1 MIRSAD
7 LDGSQMS
14 FGFFAPHHFTKIEE
28 AENAASLIPHGALTT
43 KKMTVGF

>member
-1 MIRSAD
+1 
-7 LDGSQMS
+7 MS

-43 KKMTVGF
+43 KKNDRGILMMAVSNFT